1 MCSVVASNGVVRGGA
16 PTCPPVLEEGRKHVS
31 AAQLMEKAHIK
42 WVKSLFRPDL
52 TGPFPPQIISVTGF
66 VDNDRDDLKLMAY
79 LAGAKYTGYLCRS
92 NTVLICRE

>member
-1 MCSVVASNGVVRGGA
+1 M
-16 PTCPPVLEEGRKHVS
+16 S